1 MTHFHGIFLLRDY
14 PLWQLTANF
23 LFWGEHYLVHGFLAF
38 NESFRV
44 PYSTVSQILSRPG
57 GLQQAFPRYL
67 YAAAGSN
74 SRIQEVT

>member
-23 LFWGEHYLVHGFLAF
+23 LFWGEHYLVQGFVAF

-44 PYSTVSQILSRPG
+44 PYSTVSQFLSRRR
-57 GLQQAFPRYL
+57 GLQQAFPSCL
-67 YAAAGSN
+67 YAAAGS
-74 SRIQEVT
+74 SPRIQEVT